1 MGTAIT
7 IDGLDPATL
16 EQLRVEARRRGVEV
30 SVVARESLKRG
41 LPPVRIATA
50 GQAPFHDLDAFAGTW
65 SDAEGDEFL
74 AAIED
79 FSRIDPDL
87 WR

>member
-16 EQLRVEARRRGVEV
+16 EQLRVEAQRRGVDL

-41 LPPVRIATA
+41 LPPVRVASA
-50 GQAPFHDLDAFAGTW
+50 GQPPYHDLDAFAGTW
-65 SDAEGDEFL
+65 SDAEAEEFL
-74 AAIED
+74 AAIVG

-87 WR
+87 WK